1 MVWGRCGS
9 ALLVASLV
17 AGCGGAAGTVSP
29 PSAAGAGGTAP
40 PSSVLATASDSRV
53 VDAVI
58 SDTRGVAPTGFTIQ
72 DRLVTVAGRT
82 FRLAYQPM
90 DVLAAMLVPEAVPTF
105 DGKTLYYT
113 MWEGWRGLDGLT
125 EGEVGGVPVIRRVDL
140 ASGVDEVFRRGAYAA
155 AVAEDGRVA
164 YVEDLDGAYR
174 FSVPN
179 PTRVMVTSSDG
190 GADEVWSTEDDIR
203 YVTVGW
209 AGEVLVAYQ
218 VLEGEYVRTVAFYGP
233 GRSRLLSEGGM
244 VVAISP
250 DGSKVLLIEQE
261 NWTHF
266 VVEDV
271 SDGAVLW
278 SGELDTPLGPV
289 NGIYGCDWDGDR
301 IVVVPGAGDGSSYPY
316 VFGFAILRFDDG
328 ALSLERFVV
337 VPGETAGLRL
347 ISLMTPRFTTDG
359 GVRLQA
365 SALDDK
371 GKQWFWDMV
380 CDPAAAACAPVT
392 PRRDTYPA
400 VAEVNNW
407 SGGVQP

>member
-1 MVWGRCGS
+1 
-9 ALLVASLV
+9 
-17 AGCGGAAGTVSP
+17 
-29 PSAAGAGGTAP
+29 
-40 PSSVLATASDSRV
+40 
-53 VDAVI
+53 
-58 SDTRGVAPTGFTIQ
+58 
-72 DRLVTVAGRT
+72 
-82 FRLAYQPM
+82 
-90 DVLAAMLVPEAVPTF
+90 
-105 DGKTLYYT
+105 
-113 MWEGWRGLDGLT
+113 
-125 EGEVGGVPVIRRVDL
+125 
-140 ASGVDEVFRRGAYAA
+140 
-155 AVAEDGRVA
+155 
-164 YVEDLDGAYR
+164 
-174 FSVPN
+174 
-179 PTRVMVTSSDG
+179 MVTSSDG

-392 PRRDTYPA
+392 PRRDTYLA